1 MSPAHRGP
9 NPEDPTPP
17 LRWLLRWAY
26 PYRWRMALAIVLVT
40 VGAALQVV
48 GPLLTA
54 AAVDLYLKPEPSA
67 TARRVALVL
76 GWLGLPEAGSGGL
89 VSLALLYFLALGLGS
104 ALLVVQARTMLTT
117 GQLVMRDLRN
127 RLFAHLQ
134 TLDLAYFHRTPA
146 GRIITRLTSDVDA
159 VNELFTSGF
168 VEIAADTLLLVGIV
182 VVLFSLSARLALVA
196 FGVLPLLVL
205 LAVWF
210 RRNAR
215 AVYLEVRTKLAAV
228 NTHIQEHLAGIAVVQ
243 LLRAQSE
250 SARRFV
256 RLDAEHRDANIR
268 GIFYYAVF
276 YPAVELL
283 TAFGIGSLIYF
294 GAGWSQRGLLSF
306 GVLVAFLQYVQR
318 FYRPIGDLAENYN
331 VLQASFAA
339 AVRLRELLASKPEL
353 ADPVHPLTPPRAGR
367 LEFRNVTFAY
377 APDDPP
383 ALRDVSFALEA
394 GERVAVVG
402 HTGAGKSTLVNL
414 LLRFYDPQAGA
425 ILVDGVDVRRWQ
437 RTELRSRFAVVLQD
451 VDCFAGTIRENITL
465 GRAGLDDRRLLW
477 ALEQVQARDLVERLP
492 RGLDTVLGERGTGL
506 SVGERQLVAFA
517 RALVGDPEF
526 VILDEATASV
536 DPLTEARIQR
546 ALERL
551 LAGRTALVIA
561 HRLATTQLCP
571 RVLVF
576 HRGRLVEDGSHAQ
589 LLSQRGAF
597 FSLFTRAQLA
607 S

>member
-1 MSPAHRGP
+1 MSAASESPREGP
-9 NPEDPTPP
+9 GSP
-17 LRWLLRWAY
+17 LLWLLRWGY
-26 PYRWRMALAIVLVT
+26 PYRWRMVLATVLVT
-40 VGAALQVV
+40 AGALLQVV

-54 AAVDLYLKPEPSA
+54 AAVDLYLKPEPSV
-67 TARRVALVL
+67 TAQRVAAVVR
-76 GWLGLPEAGSGGL
+76 WLGLPATGTGGL
-89 VSLALLYFLALGLGS
+89 LSLATLYFSALGLGTV
-104 ALLVVQARTMLTT
+104 LLVVQARTMLNT
-117 GQLVMRDLRN
+117 GLLVMRDMRD

-134 TLDLAYFHRTPA
+134 TLDLGYFHRTPA

-168 VEIAADTLLLVGIV
+168 VEIAADTLLLIGIV

-196 FGVLPLLVL
+196 FAVLPFLVL

-210 RRNAR
+210 RRHAR
-215 AVYLEVRTKLAAV
+215 AIYLEVRTRLAAV
-228 NTHIQEHLAGIAVVQ
+228 NTHIQEHLAGMAVVQ

-250 SARRFV
+250 SARRFT

-276 YPAVELL
+276 YPSVELL
-283 TAFGIGSLIYF
+283 TALGIGSLIYF
-294 GAGWSQRGLLSF
+294 GAGWSQKGLVSF
-306 GVLVAFLQYVQR
+306 GVLVAFVQYVQR

-339 AVRLRELLASKPEL
+339 AVRLRELMATEPEL
-353 ADPVHPLTPPRAGR
+353 ADPPQPINPPRLGR
-367 LEFRNVTFAY
+367 LEFRHVTFAY
-377 APDDPP
+377 GPEDPP
-383 ALRDVSFALEA
+383 ALRDVSFLIEP

-414 LLRFYDPQAGA
+414 LLRFYDPREGQV
-425 ILVDGVDVRRWQ
+425 LVDGVDVRDFR
-437 RTELRSRFAVVLQD
+437 RSELRSRFAVVLQD
-451 VDCFAGTIRENITL
+451 VDCFAGTIRDNITL
-465 GRAGLDDRRLLW
+465 GRTGLSDQRLFW

-506 SVGERQLVAFA
+506 SAGERQLVAFA

-536 DPLTEARIQR
+536 DPLTETRIQK

-551 LAGRTALVIA
+551 LAGRTAVVIA
-561 HRLATTQLCP
+561 HRLATTQICQ
-571 RVLVF
+571 RVLVL
-576 HRGRLVEDGSHAQ
+576 HRGRLVEEGTHGELMAR
-589 LLSQRGAF
+589 RGVF
-597 FSLFTRAQLA
+597 FSLFNRAQLA

>member
-1 MSPAHRGP
+1 MSESLPGPEAHERGSA
-9 NPEDPTPP
+9 

-26 PYRWRMALAIVLVT
+26 PYRYRMLASTLLVT
-40 VGAALQVV
+40 VGALLQVV

-54 AAVDLYLKPEPSA
+54 AAVDLYVKPEPSA
-67 TARRVALVL
+67 TARRVAAVL
-76 GWLGLPEAGSGGL
+76 SWLGLPQSGSAGL

-104 ALLVVQARTMLTT
+104 ALLVVQARSMLTT
-117 GQLVMRDLRN
+117 GQLVMRDLRD

-134 TLDLAYFHRTPA
+134 TLDLSYFHRTPA

-159 VNELFTSGF
+159 VNELFTSGL
-168 VEIAADTLLLVGIV
+168 VDILADTLLLLGIV
-182 VVLFSLSARLALVA
+182 VVLFSLSPRLALVSFA
-196 FGVLPLLVL
+196 VLPLLVL
-205 LAVWF
+205 LAIWF
-210 RRNAR
+210 RRHAR

-243 LLRAQSE
+243 VLRAQGE
-250 SARRFV
+250 SARRFT

-276 YPAVELL
+276 YPTVELL
-283 TAFGIGSLIYF
+283 TALGIGGIIYF
-294 GAGWSQRGLLSF
+294 GAGWSQKGLVSF

-339 AVRLRELLASKPEL
+339 SVRLRELLATKPEL
-353 ADPVHPLTPPRAGR
+353 ADPPHPLSPPRQGS
-367 LEFRNVTFAY
+367 LEFRHVTFAY
-377 APDDPP
+377 DPHDPP
-383 ALRDVSFALEA
+383 ALREVSFAVQS

-414 LLRFYDPQAGA
+414 LLRFYDPQAGEV
-425 ILVDGVDVRRWQ
+425 LVDGVDVRHWR
-437 RTELRSRFAVVLQD
+437 RSELRSRFAVVLQD
-451 VDCFAGTIRENITL
+451 VDCFAGTIRDNVSL
-465 GRAGLDDRRLLW
+465 GRPGISDQRILW
-477 ALEQVQARDLVERLP
+477 ALEQVQAQELLERLP
-492 RGLDTVLGERGTGL
+492 LGLDTVLGERGTGL

-536 DPLTEARIQR
+536 DPLTEARIQK

-551 LAGRTALVIA
+551 LAGRTAMVIA

-576 HRGRLVEDGSHAQ
+576 HRGRLVEEGSHSQ
-589 LLSQRGAF
+589 LLARRGVF
-597 FSLFTRAQLA
+597 FSLFSRQELA